1 MKRLLNSSYSS
12 CPPGVFCL
20 TPGFFLLL
28 ILLGGIVFL
37 LLRSTPISFST
48 SSMSS
53 ILEKEKQP
61 VQLQIY
67 QEAPMMN
74 DRYIRPPRPQRFW
87 DAGPELPPRGGLI
100 APDGG
105 YVFQEPTRGLPEQYQ
120 SMGVLKTDDGQ
131 LLPLYG
137 RRTAYRSDRY
147 NYYTRTD
154 TNNPVPLP
162 ISYKR
167 KDCQDDI
174 GCDELYSGE
183 QIQIVPTGQSA
194 TTTVYRFDG
203 PMYLPGLL

>member
-1 MKRLLNSSYSS
+1 MKV
-12 CPPGVFCL
+12 CPPGVFCI
-20 TPGFFLLL
+20 TPGFFLVL
-28 ILLGGIVFL
+28 FL
-37 LLRSTPISFST
+37 LAAILFLVLRLPTVPVSSTMP
-48 SSMSS
+48 S
-53 ILEKEKQP
+53 ILERKQDP

-67 QEAPMMN
+67 QEAPVVN
-74 DRYIRPPRPQRFW
+74 DRYTRPPRPQRFW

-120 SMGVLKTDDGQ
+120 SMGVLKTNDGQ

-137 RRTAYRSDRY
+137 RRTAYRSDRF

-162 ISYKR
+162 VSYKH

-174 GCDELYSGE
+174 GCDELSSGDE
-183 QIQIVPTGQSA
+183 ISIIPTGQQANA
-194 TTTVYRFDG
+194 TIYRFDG

>member
-1 MKRLLNSSYSS
+1 MKV
-12 CPPGVFCL
+12 CPPGVFCI
-20 TPGFFLLL
+20 TPGFLL
-28 ILLGGIVFL
+28 ILFL
-37 LLRSTPISFST
+37 LAGIFFLVIRIPTVSISSKTPPS
-48 SSMSS
+48 
-53 ILEKEKQP
+53 LEQRQDP
-61 VQLQIY
+61 IQLQIY
-67 QEAPMMN
+67 QDSPVVS
-74 DRYIRPPRPQRFW
+74 DKYTRPPRPQRFW

-120 SMGVLKTDDGQ
+120 SMGVLKTNDNQ

-174 GCDELYSGE
+174 GCDELSSGDE
-183 QIQIVPTGQSA
+183 ISIVPTGQHASA
-194 TTTVYRFDG
+194 TIYRFDG

>member
-1 MKRLLNSSYSS
+1 MKV
-12 CPPGVFCL
+12 CPPGVFCI
-20 TPGFFLLL
+20 TPGFLLL
-28 ILLGGIVFL
+28 LTLLA
-37 LLRSTPISFST
+37 
-48 SSMSS
+48 S
-53 ILEKEKQP
+53 ILFLILRVPTVSLSSKTLNSVEKRQDP

-67 QEAPMMN
+67 QEAPIVN
-74 DRYIRPPRPQRFW
+74 DKYMRPPRPQRFW

-105 YVFQEPTRGLPEQYQ
+105 YIFQEPTRGLPEQYQ
-120 SMGVLKTDDGQ
+120 SMGVLKTNTGQ

-137 RRTAYRSDRY
+137 RRTAYRSDRF

-174 GCDELYSGE
+174 GCEELSSGDEIS
-183 QIQIVPTGQSA
+183 IVPTGEQANA
-194 TTTVYRFDG
+194 TIYRFDG

>member
-1 MKRLLNSSYSS
+1 MRRVLNSVSS
-12 CPPGVFCL
+12 ICPPGVFCI
-20 TPGFFLLL
+20 TPGFVLLVFLLAA
-28 ILLGGIVFL
+28 IVFL
-37 LLRSTPISFST
+37 VLRLPASST
-48 SSMSS
+48 SSSMNTV
-53 ILEKEKQP
+53 LERKRDP
-61 VQLQIY
+61 VQVEIY
-67 QEAPMMN
+67 QEAPVMN
-74 DRYIRPPRPQRFW
+74 DRYMRPPRPQRFW
-87 DAGPELPPRGGLI
+87 DAGPELTPRGGLI

-105 YVFQEPTRGLPEQYQ
+105 YIFQEPTRGLPEQYQ

-174 GCDELYSGE
+174 GCEELSSGDE
-183 QIQIVPTGQSA
+183 IHIVPTGQHANA
-194 TTTVYRFDG
+194 TIYRFDG

>member
-1 MKRLLNSSYSS
+1 MKRLLNSSYSV

-20 TPGFFLLL
+20 TPGFFLV
-28 ILLGGIVFL
+28 IFL
-37 LLRSTPISFST
+37 LVVAALLFVRMGYTNLQMPT
-48 SSMSS
+48 
-53 ILEKEKQP
+53 ILEKKQP
-61 VQLQIY
+61 PVELQIY
-67 QEAPMMN
+67 QESPVVN
-74 DRYIRPPRPQRFW
+74 DRYTRPPRPQRFW

-105 YVFQEPTRGLPEQYQ
+105 YIFQEPTRGLPEQYQ

-174 GCDELYSGE
+174 GCEEPYSGE
-183 QIQIVPTGQSA
+183 MVQIVPTGQTA
-194 TTTVYRFDG
+194 NTTIYRFDG

>member
-1 MKRLLNSSYSS
+1 MKRLLNSSYSV

-20 TPGFFLLL
+20 TPGFFLV
-28 ILLGGIVFL
+28 IFL
-37 LLRSTPISFST
+37 LVVAALLFVRMGYTN
-48 SSMSS
+48 
-53 ILEKEKQP
+53 LH
-61 VQLQIY
+61 
-67 QEAPMMN
+67 
-74 DRYIRPPRPQRFW
+74 DRYTRPPRPQRFW

-105 YVFQEPTRGLPEQYQ
+105 YIFQEPTRGLPEQYQ

-174 GCDELYSGE
+174 GCEELYSGE
-183 QIQIVPTGQSA
+183 MVQIVPTGQTA
-194 TTTVYRFDG
+194 NTTIYRFDG

>member
-1 MKRLLNSSYSS
+1 MKRLLNSSYS

-20 TPGFFLLL
+20 TPGFFLLM
-28 ILLGGIVFL
+28 ILLAIIAFL
-37 LLRSTPISFST
+37 FLRYNSFSV
-48 SSMSS
+48 S
-53 ILEKEKQP
+53 IPQVLEKKEQP

-67 QEAPMMN
+67 QESPSLP
-74 DRYIRPPRPQRFW
+74 DRYMRPPRPQRFW

-105 YVFQEPTRGLPEQYQ
+105 YIFQEPTRGLPEQYQ
-120 SMGVLKTDDGQ
+120 NMGVLKTDDGQ

-174 GCDELYSGE
+174 GCEELYSGE
-183 QIQIVPTGQSA
+183 QIQIVPTGQTA
-194 TTTVYRFDG
+194 NTTIYRFDG

>member
-1 MKRLLNSSYSS
+1 MKV
-12 CPPGVFCL
+12 CPPGVFCI
-20 TPGFFLLL
+20 TPGFLL
-28 ILLGGIVFL
+28 ILFL
-37 LLRSTPISFST
+37 LAGIFFLVIRIPTVSISSKTSPSLEQRQDPI
-48 SSMSS
+48 
-53 ILEKEKQP
+53 
-61 VQLQIY
+61 QLQIY
-67 QEAPMMN
+67 QDSPVVS
-74 DRYIRPPRPQRFW
+74 DKYTRPPRPQRFW

-120 SMGVLKTDDGQ
+120 SMGVLKTNDNQ

-174 GCDELYSGE
+174 GCDELSSGDE
-183 QIQIVPTGQSA
+183 ISIVPTGQQASA
-194 TTTVYRFDG
+194 TIYRFDG